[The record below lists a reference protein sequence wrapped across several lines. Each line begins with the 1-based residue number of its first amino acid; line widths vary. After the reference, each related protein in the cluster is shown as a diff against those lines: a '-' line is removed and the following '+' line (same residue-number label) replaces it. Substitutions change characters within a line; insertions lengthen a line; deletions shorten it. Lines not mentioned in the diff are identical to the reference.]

1 MQQSSMSQKTIML
14 IHIYI
19 STAVKQ
25 VCNKNFL
32 GLFSDKKNARLAV
45 MYFFDEKES

>member
-1 MQQSSMSQKTIML
+1 MSQK
-14 IHIYI
+14 
-19 STAVKQ
+19 AVKE